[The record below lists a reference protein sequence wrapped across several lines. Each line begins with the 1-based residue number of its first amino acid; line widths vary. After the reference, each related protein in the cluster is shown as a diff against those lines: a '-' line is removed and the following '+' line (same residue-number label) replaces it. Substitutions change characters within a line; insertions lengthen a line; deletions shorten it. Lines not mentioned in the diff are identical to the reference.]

1 MPKGGCLPKM
11 ELPDLGVIAVRQS
24 AVSFNTEG
32 LTFEG
37 VVAQPD
43 EGSGPWPGVVICHP
57 HPLHG
62 GNMDNNVVLAL
73 ALGLVEEGFVTLR
86 FNFRGVGRSEGEHT
100 KGEKESQEVLGALD
114 LIKAWPDTNGKTGL
128 TGYSFGTSVIL
139 GHSELHSEADAI
151 ALVSPS
157 FRAVEGTTLKKSK
170 VPALIVTGDRDKLVD
185 STKLDAELASF
196 SNPLEFKLFDGV
208 DHFWYGQESRLVPE
222 VARFYTERLK

>member
-1 MPKGGCLPKM
+1 M
-11 ELPDLGVIAVRQS
+11 ELPVLGVNAVRQS
-24 AVSFNTEG
+24 AVSFKTEG

-86 FNFRGVGRSEGEHT
+86 FNFRGVSGSEGEHT
-100 KGEKESQEVLGALD
+100 SGEKEFQEVLGALD

-139 GHSELHSEADAI
+139 GHSELHSEAEAI
-151 ALVSPS
+151 ALVSPP
-157 FRAVEGTTLKKSK
+157 FRAVEGTSLKDSK
-170 VPALIVTGDRDKLVD
+170 VPTLIVTGDRDRLVD
-185 STKLDAELASF
+185 STQLDAELASF
-196 SNPLEFKLFDGV
+196 GSPPEFKLFNGV
-208 DHFWYGQESRLVPE
+208 DHFWYGQEARLVPE
-222 VARFYTERLK
+222 IARFYTEQLK